1 FAVYMLSNVA
11 FYAAVP
17 LPGVFSS
24 ADSPDIA
31 PGQLVL
37 NPAANAGNQTNGTEA
52 VWDDIVPGAS
62 GSLIVRC
69 TRYTGSLP
77 APFSATN
84 NNPPYSYAITGI
96 RLEEITVTPVAI
108 TAVPTNQTVAQCS

>member
-1 FAVYMLSNVA
+1 
-11 FYAAVP
+11 
-17 LPGVFSS
+17 
-24 ADSPDIA
+24 
-31 PGQLVL
+31 
-37 NPAANAGNQTNGTEA
+37 A

-108 TAVPTNQTVAQCS
+108 TAVPTNQTVAQCSSVTFHVGATGTAPQYQWYRGTNPISNAIGPDYAISRVAP